1 MGKAL
6 EGFTFRRMMH
16 FLCFVDQVVICI
28 FKALKTTVMTRK
40 GESGRVEKIN
50 TISEDIEDS
59 DFHRTKDIVANI
71 P

>member
-1 MGKAL
+1 M
-6 EGFTFRRMMH
+6 
-16 FLCFVDQVVICI
+16 
-28 FKALKTTVMTRK
+28 MTRK